1 MKYPKELKNSNGD
14 IRVLYEKTHNIEN
27 MLKRLTERL
36 DELCSI
42 YNKQCAIYESRF
54 GTLEER
60 TGTLKYFVYGAILT
74 SMGALI
80 GVLINLVR

>member
-1 MKYPKELKNSNGD
+1 MKYPKELQNSNGD

-27 MLKRLTERL
+27 MLKRLTEQL
-36 DELCSI
+36 DEHLKI

-60 TGTLKYFVYGAILT
+60 TSTLKYFVYGAILT
-74 SMGALI
+74 SIGAFI
-80 GVLINLVR
+80 GVLINLMR